1 MTEVEMAGWHHRLDG
16 YEFEQALGIGDGQG
30 GLAWCNPWGRKGR
43 TVLSNLAELNWTK
56 SQSALVTL
64 LCFHHQMSLFTH
76 KMETAAR
83 TRKEVRCDG
92 DEDLREVEDQV
103 PPKGCW
109 MDQIFLCLGK
119 LDLTQTALSLVTY
132 LPGMNTPKCLN
143 IAKGLQ

>member
-1 MTEVEMAGWHHRLDG
+1 M
-16 YEFEQALGIGDGQG
+16 
-30 GLAWCNPWGRKGR
+30 AWCNPWGRKGR

-109 MDQIFLCLGK
+109 MD
-119 LDLTQTALSLVTY
+119 
-132 LPGMNTPKCLN
+132 
-143 IAKGLQ
+143 